1 MSEVMVRPIRT
12 EQDYEAALD
21 EVGRLMNARAGTAQ
35 GDELEVLSTLV
46 EAYEAEHYPIEAPD
60 PIALLEFAM
69 EQRGADRRDL
79 EPLIG
84 SRGRVSEIL
93 ARKRPLTIAMIRK
106 LTEEWGLPADV
117 LVQPYRIARPAPR
130 RIFKRKVS
138 KRRAA

>member
-1 MSEVMVRPIRT
+1 MVRPIRT
-12 EQDYEAALD
+12 DQDYEAALD
-21 EVGRLMNARAGTAQ
+21 EVGRLMNAQAGTAK

-46 EAYEAEHYPIEAPD
+46 EAYEAQHFPIEAPD

-69 EQRGADRRDL
+69 EQRGADRGDL
-79 EPLIG
+79 ELLIG

-106 LTEEWGLPADV
+106 LTGEWGLPADA
-117 LVQPYRIARPAPR
+117 LVQPYPIVRSAPR